1 MFHIRRKLSTGHRY
15 SVIKR
20 ASKISD
26 VTEKSRLPHEV
37 GGLVL
42 KRSLSTYIPPV
53 AIDLRNGPAKELDRW
68 SNGLRY
74 FTARFQCL
82 WGGDEHLQQPRRYD
96 LDHSVSAVIERGLNA
111 NVLRVG

>member
-26 VTEKSRLPHEV
+26 VTKKSRLPHEV

-42 KRSLSTYIPPV
+42 KRSLSN
-53 AIDLRNGPAKELDRW
+53 L
-68 SNGLRY
+68 
-74 FTARFQCL
+74 
-82 WGGDEHLQQPRRYD
+82 
-96 LDHSVSAVIERGLNA
+96 HSWRSPLI
-111 NVLRVG
+111 